1 MAGTY
6 IEIDKKV
13 KGWKKEVKLLKLL
26 GFIECEDLSDKEK
39 EVMWSE
45 GEWDFDDLTY
55 LLDRVEELTDEGLD
69 EMTIQKL
76 VFGGLI

>member
-1 MAGTY
+1 MGGTY